1 MLVKNRNNLS
11 KNNFQLLKTEPTDHR
26 NVDVFLFLRRKPED
40 LGHFNIS
47 KRQDQGAG
55 TEEGAEEGEGRSG
68 EEEEGG
74 GRKGGDAEGREG
86 KQVGGE
92 EESVGGEEHEQ
103 ASSAEDTEDER
114 VNIV

>member
-1 MLVKNRNNLS
+1 M
-11 KNNFQLLKTEPTDHR
+11 PTDDR
-26 NVDVFLFLRRKPED
+26 NVDVFLLLRRQPED
-40 LGHFNIS
+40 LGHFCTS

-74 GRKGGDAEGREG
+74 GRAGGDAEGREG

-92 EESVGGEEHEQ
+92 EEPVGGEEYEQ
-103 ASSAEDTEDER
+103 VAGAEDVEDER
-114 VNIV
+114 VSIVQRFEWLCF